1 LYVNGSQVST
11 QAAAGSITTSTNPL
25 RIGGNS
31 VWGEYFDGLIDEVRV
46 YNRALTVTEIQTDMI
61 TPVGSPLELFGV
73 EAAVAGAP
81 PLLDRDLQPILD
93 EAIVRWWNVAGDKP
107 VAWRLGD
114 IDVTVMDLPSNLLGV
129 ATSTAIWIDV
139 DAAGH
144 GWFVDPTPGDDSEF
158 FPGGPSADVRGRVD
172 LLTVLMH
179 ELGHAIGL
187 GHVSTEDHQASD
199 VMTDALPVGTRRS
212 HFQDGVFEQERNLLW
227 EEFGR

>member
-1 LYVNGSQVST
+1 
-11 QAAAGSITTSTNPL
+11 
-25 RIGGNS
+25 
-31 VWGEYFDGLIDEVRV
+31 
-46 YNRALTVTEIQTDMI
+46 MI

-81 PLLDRDLQPILD
+81 PLTDRDLQPILD
-93 EAIVRWWNVAGDKP
+93 EAIVRWWNVVGDLP

-114 IDVTVMDLPSNLLGV
+114 IDVTVMDLPGNLLGV

-179 ELGHAIGL
+179 EVGHAIGL
-187 GHVSTEDHQASD
+187 EHAFTDDYQTSD
-199 VMTDALPVGTRRS
+199 VMADALPVGVRRT
-212 HFQDGVFEQERNLLW
+212 HFQGTVSEREHNSLW
-227 EEFGR
+227 EKLGL